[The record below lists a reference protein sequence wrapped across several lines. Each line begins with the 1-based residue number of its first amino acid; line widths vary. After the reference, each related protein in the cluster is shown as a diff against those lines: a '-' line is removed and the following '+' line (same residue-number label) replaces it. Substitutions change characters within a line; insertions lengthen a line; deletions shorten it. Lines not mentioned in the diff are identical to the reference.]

1 MSAPTLPSLREMWK
15 EEKIANTFRKT
26 LPMTNG
32 FLGYD
37 SSFMLDVVVCALV
50 LVVPALLFSL
60 YTVKVKRNYTLHR
73 TMQLTLGI
81 VLLITVAAFEVD
93 IRMHG
98 GWENIVNKPGQS
110 ARVSGEDLEFVRNLL
125 WVHLVFAISTPVFW
139 ATTIVL
145 ALKRFPNPPQPSEH
159 SRLHKKLGWISAVDI
174 TLTSVTGLLFY
185 YYAFIA

>member
-1 MSAPTLPSLREMWK
+1 MS
-15 EEKIANTFRKT
+15 
-26 LPMTNG
+26 NG
-32 FLGYD
+32 FLGND

-50 LVVPALLFSL
+50 LIVPALLFSL

-93 IRMHG
+93 IRLHD
-98 GWENIVNKPGQS
+98 GWENIVNKNPDSQRIPVDS
-110 ARVSGEDLEFVRNLL
+110 EEFKFVRNLL
-125 WVHLVFAISTPVFW
+125 WVHLVFAISTPIFW
-139 ATTIVL
+139 VITIVL
-145 ALKRFPNPPQPSEH
+145 ALERFPNPPHPSEH

-185 YYAFIA
+185 YYAFIVG